1 MSTQSSG
8 MTMHALQK
16 VRKQTMQQGKFRQ
29 EHCQSAQVAAA
40 RLDLAH
46 GLALGEH
53 AAARAQLRVQLL
65 HHPLCGA
72 ARAQQSSVTY
82 EIPRTA
88 YGPFVWA
95 TPPCHAM
102 PPP

>member
-1 MSTQSSG
+1 
-8 MTMHALQK
+8 
-16 VRKQTMQQGKFRQ
+16 
-29 EHCQSAQVAAA
+29 
-40 RLDLAH
+40 
-46 GLALGEH
+46 
-53 AAARAQLRVQLL
+53 
-65 HHPLCGA
+65 
-72 ARAQQSSVTY
+72 VTY